1 MEKAWKVQTM
11 KSGIQNC
18 VKKKVKTLKAQIL
31 FLFLYMYLYISVYLF
46 GVSRVSQICVFKS
59 EVCVFLK
66 WPLDPAFVFL
76 LRCQSLCLPK
86 VLQSAIWRGL
96 GNPWPLTTYTCTYI
110 TLFSAHPA
118 RVRWSPWDKKCDFWT
133 RSLEPP
139 CYMFQMFR
147 QYSYLPLVVLVWHS
161 TIGVSTMVYCD
172 VCWLLLVWYSTIG
185 TGIMLIPSWYHGV
198 LCCKDGYWSIK

>member
-1 MEKAWKVQTM
+1 M

-18 VKKKVKTLKAQIL
+18 VKKKVKTLKCI
-31 FLFLYMYLYISVYLF
+31 LYISVYLF

-96 GNPWPLTTYTCTYI
+96 GNPWPLTAYTYTYTCTYI
-110 TLFSAHPA
+110 TLFSVTFEHVPSNLP
-118 RVRWSPWDKKCDFWT
+118 VTC
-133 RSLEPP
+133 
-139 CYMFQMFR
+139 FR
-147 QYSYLPLVVLVWHS
+147 CLDSIV
-161 TIGVSTMVYCD
+161 I
-172 VCWLLLVWYSTIG
+172 
-185 TGIMLIPSWYHGV
+185 YH
-198 LCCKDGYWSIK
+198 